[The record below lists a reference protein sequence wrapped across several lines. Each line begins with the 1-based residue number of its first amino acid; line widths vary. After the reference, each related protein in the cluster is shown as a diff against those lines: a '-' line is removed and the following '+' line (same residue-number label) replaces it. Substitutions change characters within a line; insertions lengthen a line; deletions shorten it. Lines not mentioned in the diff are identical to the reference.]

1 MSKKTTENQSLNDL
15 RIKAAKLT
23 LDIAAGR
30 EKNTSAVKIIKKQVA
45 RLLTANK

>member
-1 MSKKTTENQSLNDL
+1 MPKKTIENQSLNEL
-15 RIKAAKLT
+15 RLKIAKLT

-30 EKNTSAVKIIKKQVA
+30 EKNTSAVKAIKKQVA